1 MKIKL
6 LSVFALILIAVS
18 SYGQTHTKDK
28 ARADALVAVWNTGF
42 NSDNPKN
49 IEAILTS
56 SVTMIGGQDYYQGRD
71 SVMNQF
77 VVKRMPVV
85 SDLNAVNEY
94 FSVSKDMIYTAGKYS
109 LKVARKDGSIATAI
123 GNFTF
128 AWIRQKD
135 NSFKIDF
142 MHLESIPR

>member
-1 MKIKL
+1 MKI
-6 LSVFALILIAVS
+6 LSIFALLLITLTT
-18 SYGQTHTKDK
+18 YGQKPGKDK
-28 ARADALVAVWNTGF
+28 TQADVLVANWNTGF

-49 IEAILTS
+49 IEAILTNT
-56 SVTMIGGQDYYQGRD
+56 VTMIGGEDHYQGRD
-71 SVMNQF
+71 SVMSQF

-85 SDLNAVNEY
+85 SDLKAVNEY

>member
-1 MKIKL
+1 MKMKI
-6 LSVFALILIAVS
+6 LSIFALLLLTLA
-18 SYGQTHTKDK
+18 SYGQKRGEEK
-28 ARADALVAVWNTGF
+28 IQADALVADWNTGF

-71 SVMNQF
+71 LVMNQF
-77 VVKRMPVV
+77 VMKRMPVI

-94 FSVSKDMIYTAGKYS
+94 FSVSRDMIYTAGKYS

-128 AWIRQKD
+128 VWIRQKD